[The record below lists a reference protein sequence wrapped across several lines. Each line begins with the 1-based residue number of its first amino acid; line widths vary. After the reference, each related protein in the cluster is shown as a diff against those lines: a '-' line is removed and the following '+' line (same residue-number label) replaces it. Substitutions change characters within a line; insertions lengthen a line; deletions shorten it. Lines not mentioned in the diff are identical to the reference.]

1 MTSTLSPKRFLRH
14 LLVLGVL
21 GLCTFTAQANPVISE
36 FMASNSRTL
45 ADDDGAFSDWIEIHN
60 PTGAALDLTGWYLT
74 DSAGNPTKWKFP
86 QVVIPAGGY
95 LVVFAS
101 GKDRT
106 ASATALHTNFALSAG
121 GEYLALVQPDGTTI
135 AHEYAPTFPAQT
147 ADVSYGV
154 VTSANGTSLLSFL
167 AAPSPGTAN
176 SGIGPGTT
184 IANTVTFSHS
194 GGPFR
199 GSVTLDLSGAGSNQ
213 VIRYAVGTGSGAL
226 NAEVTAASPV
236 FTGPIT
242 ITNTSVVR
250 AAIFNENGSSG
261 PVRSVH
267 FARLDSGLGTFS
279 SRLPVLV
286 IDNLGLGP
294 LVKDDID
301 HESWVYTYP
310 ARNSGVP
317 TFIGAP
323 DLVSEATT
331 SVRGSSSADFPK
343 KSLNLTFRDAEGSK
357 RAAAPLDLP
366 AAEKWAL
373 VAPWKFDLTYLTNS
387 VLYSLS
393 NSIGR
398 WAPRTRLVE
407 VFFNT
412 GGDAIEVADYA
423 GIYAVTDRIEVGRD
437 RVNIAALTAGDTS
450 AEAISGGYIL
460 KIDTPDADEVS
471 WMPQRLTLDAPD
483 SALVLAAPKAEDVT
497 PAQLGY
503 IRNYVQRMENA
514 LHSDRA
520 GGWAQ
525 RTYLDYL
532 DRSSWV
538 DFHLLNVF
546 SANPDAF
553 VRSTFF
559 HKDRGGKIVAGP
571 IWDFDR
577 ALGSTHDNRSE
588 RYDVW
593 SGYGVHDYW
602 RSGWFGLL
610 AEDPEFMQEWVDR
623 WQSLRRAE
631 FLDHSLATL
640 VDAWSAQIGNDTAA
654 RDGTRWPDNQTPYGD
669 YVTTARYLR
678 EWVVN
683 RARWIDAQFVA
694 PPEVSASAG
703 SITFIPR
710 PGTQLAYTLDGSDPR
725 ALGGALAPN
734 ALVTATALTVPADAN
749 VHVRSYHPDVRYAL
763 PGSPWSSAVGGA
775 HSSPLAPA
783 ARLVN
788 LSSRAIVGSGEKA
801 LITGVVIADTES
813 KRFLSRA
820 VGPSLAAFGATGY
833 LADPQL
839 SILGQNGVELFRNHH
854 WETGPDAARIPS
866 FARAV
871 GAFPLTAGAGDAALA
886 SPLAAGSYSV
896 QVTPASGRDG
906 VALAELYEL
915 DGNGRTVNLSTR
927 AYVQSGEGVLIGGFV
942 VSGPAWKRLLIRAI
956 GPTLRGFGV
965 GDALP
970 DPVLTI
976 YSGTRVVAQ
985 NDRWESAENSAAI
998 ATATRRIGAFDLAA
1012 GGEDAALLIT
1022 LPPGA
1027 YTVEVKGKAAAEGV
1041 ALLEIYDVP

>member
-1 MTSTLSPKRFLRH
+1 MTSAITLTKLLRH
-14 LLVLGVL
+14 LAGV
-21 GLCTFTAQANPVISE
+21 GVFALCSFTALANPVISE

-45 ADDDGAFSDWIEIHN
+45 ADEDGTYSDWIEIHN
-60 PTGAALDLTGWYLT
+60 PTAAALDLGGWYLT
-74 DSAGNPTKWKFP
+74 DNAGMLTKWKFP
-86 QVVIPAGGY
+86 AVTVPAGGY

-106 ASATALHTNFALSAG
+106 VRPTALHTNFALSAS
-121 GEYLALVQPDGTTI
+121 GEYLALVQPDGVTV
-135 AHEYAPTFPAQT
+135 AHEFAPAYPAQT
-147 ADVSYGV
+147 ADVSYGLV
-154 VTSANGTSLLSFL
+154 NNGSTQPIATFL
-167 AAPSPGTAN
+167 AAPSPGSAN
-176 SGIGPGTT
+176 SGVGLGSAVT
-184 IANTVTFSHS
+184 AVVTFSHP

-199 GSVTLDLSGAGSNQ
+199 GSITLDLSGASAGQ
-213 VIRYAVGTGSGAL
+213 VIRYVIASGAGAID
-226 NAEVTAASPV
+226 AEVTASSPV

-242 ITNTSVVR
+242 ISTTSVIR
-250 AAIFNENGSSG
+250 AAIFNENGSRG
-261 PVRSVH
+261 PVRSAN
-267 FARLDSGLGTFS
+267 FARVDASLGAFS

-286 IDNLGLGP
+286 IDNLGAGP
-294 LVKDDID
+294 LVKDEID
-301 HESWVYTYP
+301 HEAWIYTYP
-310 ARNSGVP
+310 ARGNGMP
-317 TFIGAP
+317 TFLGTPELATE
-323 DLVSEATT
+323 STT
-331 SVRGSSSADFPK
+331 SVRGSSSAEFPK
-343 KSLNLTFRDAEGSK
+343 KSFNVTFRDAEGSK

-373 VAPWKFDLTYLTNS
+373 VAPWKFDLTYLANS
-387 VLYSLS
+387 FIYSLS
-393 NSIGR
+393 NTIGR

-412 GGDAIEVADYA
+412 GGDALDQADYA
-423 GIYAVTDRIEVGRD
+423 GIYAVTDRIEIGRD
-437 RVNIAALTAGDTS
+437 RVNIAPLSATDTS
-450 AEAISGGYIL
+450 AEAITGGYIL

-483 SALVLAAPKAEDVT
+483 SAVVLAAPKADEVT
-497 PAQLGY
+497 PAQLAY

-514 LHSDRA
+514 LHADRA

-553 VRSTFF
+553 VRSSYF
-559 HKDRGGKIVAGP
+559 HKDRGGKLMAGP

-602 RSGWFGLL
+602 RSGWFGVL

-623 WQSLRRAE
+623 WQTLRSAE
-631 FLDHSLATL
+631 FRDHTLATL
-640 VDAWSAQIGNDTAA
+640 VDSWSAQVGNDIAA
-654 RDGTRWPDNQTPYGD
+654 RDARRWPDNQTPYGD
-669 YVTTARYLR
+669 HATTARYLR

-694 PPEVSASAG
+694 QPEIIAQG
-703 SITFIPR
+703 GTLTFLPR
-710 PGTQLAYTLDGSDPR
+710 AGTQLVYTLDGSDPR
-725 ALGGALAPN
+725 ALGGAIAPN
-734 ALVTATALTVPADAN
+734 ALVTTTALTVPADAN
-749 VHVRSYHPDVRYAL
+749 VHVRSYNPELRYAL
-763 PGSPWSSAVGGA
+763 PGSPWSAAVGGA
-775 HSSPLAPA
+775 NSSPLAPA
-783 ARLVN
+783 ARLIN
-788 LSSRAIVGSGEKA
+788 LSSRAIVGSGERA
-801 LITGVVIADTES
+801 LITGVVIADTEE

-833 LADPQL
+833 VTDPL
-839 SILGQNGVELFRNHH
+839 LTIIGQNGTELYRNSR
-854 WETGPDAARIPS
+854 WDTGPDAARIPG

-871 GAFPLTAGAGDAALA
+871 GAFPLTPGATDAALA
-886 SPLAAGSYSV
+886 SPLSSGAYSV
-896 QVTPASGRDG
+896 QVTPASGRSG

-927 AYVQSGEGVLIGGFV
+927 AYVQAGEGVLIGGFV
-942 VSGPAWKRLLIRAI
+942 VSGPAYKRLLIRAI

-965 GDALP
+965 DNAIL

-976 YSGTRVVAQ
+976 YSGTRIVAQ
-985 NDRWESAENSAAI
+985 NDRWESAEQPAAI
-998 ATATRRIGAFDLAA
+998 VLATRRIGAFDLAA
-1012 GGEDAALLIT
+1012 GGEDAALLVT

-1027 YTVEVKGKAAAEGV
+1027 YTVEVKGKAGAEGV